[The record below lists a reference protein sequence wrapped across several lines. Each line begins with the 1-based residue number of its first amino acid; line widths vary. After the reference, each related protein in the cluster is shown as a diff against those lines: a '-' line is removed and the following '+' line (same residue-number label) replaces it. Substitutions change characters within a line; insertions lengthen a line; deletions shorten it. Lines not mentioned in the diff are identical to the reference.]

1 MKGGE
6 KVDVKKTYLPLAFA
20 PEGIRN
26 TLHEEA
32 LMMTE
37 VRNARHNLLSAVDEA
52 VQMGIVP
59 CGKIKAI
66 FFDQLIMERVKE
78 LEKAVHDHV
87 ALIKEHNKKSDIEI
101 LLESEQADG
110 KHADLFRMSDLR

>member
-1 MKGGE
+1 M
-6 KVDVKKTYLPLAFA
+6 DVKKTYLPLAFV
-20 PEGIRN
+20 PEGIKN
-26 TLHEEA
+26 TLSEEA

-37 VRNARHNLLSAVDEA
+37 IRDARHNLLSAVDEA

-59 CGKIKAI
+59 YGKLKAI

-78 LEKAVHDHV
+78 LEKAVHDQV

-110 KHADLFRMSDLR
+110 KHADLFRMFDLR

>member
-1 MKGGE
+1 M
-6 KVDVKKTYLPLAFA
+6 DVKKIYLPLAFV
-20 PEGIRN
+20 PERIKN
-26 TLHEEA
+26 TLSEEV

-37 VRNARHNLLSAVDEA
+37 IRDARHNLLSAVDEA

-59 CGKIKAI
+59 YGKLKAI

-78 LEKAVHDHV
+78 LEKAVHDQI

-101 LLESEQADG
+101 LLESEQAGG
-110 KHADLFRMSDLR
+110 KHADLFQMFDPR